1 MGNGRLYSVTVSRIN
16 EDINDLPYFT
26 MTAKNVTIEPDGSL
40 LVDGIDGAR
49 MLSMG
54 LWDGFEVKVMLAS
67 VGAANANRT

>member
-1 MGNGRLYSVTVSRIN
+1 
-16 EDINDLPYFT
+16 